1 MTAPSISHNRTLA
14 HRSRSTVRETTLRLV
29 GAMLL
34 GAALTIFLFGTSW
47 DIQWHPSVGRDRP
60 LTPPHLMMLG
70 GITLSGLVSL
80 LLILLDT
87 WRARSGAAVDES
99 NSSQIF
105 GLFRAPVGLALSG
118 FGALLATVAFPLD
131 DYWHTLYGID
141 VTLWAP
147 FHVMIVGGMGMV
159 AVGLLYLLATELNRL
174 EPGRTKTLVQVGFA
188 AAQAATLATFLLL
201 IAQASVEE
209 GLVRAGGVELVIYPA
224 LLAFALPISLV
235 STLWATRQVG
245 LATVVAL
252 VFVAIRQLMYLFLPP
267 VMDLL
272 VVAEGLTYRAN
283 APVELIT
290 PYNYPVAILLA
301 GVVIDAVYWL
311 ARRQGGDGTRALLGA
326 GVVTAVLTTFWDQPW
341 AINLPKFYYPNLD
354 VNAAFLASLPLT
366 IVAALAGAGVAVL
379 LGRGLSTIRN

>member
-1 MTAPSISHNRTLA
+1 
-14 HRSRSTVRETTLRLV
+14 
-29 GAMLL
+29 
-34 GAALTIFLFGTSW
+34 
-47 DIQWHPSVGRDRP
+47 
-60 LTPPHLMMLG
+60 
-70 GITLSGLVSL
+70 
-80 LLILLDT
+80 
-87 WRARSGAAVDES
+87 
-99 NSSQIF
+99 
-105 GLFRAPVGLALSG
+105 
-118 FGALLATVAFPLD
+118 
-131 DYWHTLYGID
+131 

-147 FHVMIVGGMGMV
+147 FHVMIVAGMGMV

-188 AAQAATLATFLLL
+188 VAQAATLATFLLL

-209 GLVRAGGVELVIYPA
+209 GLVRAGGVELVLYPA

-235 STLWATRQVG
+235 STVWATRRVG

-272 VVAEGLTYRAN
+272 VAAEGLTYRAN
-283 APVELIT
+283 APAELIT

-301 GVVIDAVYWL
+301 GLVIDAAYWL
-311 ARRQGGDGTRALLGA
+311 ARRRGGDGTWALLGA

-341 AINLPKFYYPNLD
+341 ATNIPKFYYPNLD

-366 IVAALAGAGVAVL
+366 IVAALIGAGVAVL